1 MFGGYKMKILN
12 KIKKNWKMYF
22 ICTIIGLIICFPI
35 IKSNIQKK
43 NDRYERYNY
52 FGGELIIDKETGT
65 SMLIR

>member
-1 MFGGYKMKILN
+1 MKILN

-22 ICTIIGLIICFPI
+22 ICTIIGLIIYLPV
-35 IKSNIQKK
+35 IKSDIEEK
-43 NDRYERYNY
+43 NDKYERYNY

>member
-1 MFGGYKMKILN
+1 MKILN

-22 ICTIIGLIICFPI
+22 ICTIIGLIIFFPV
-35 IKSNIQKK
+35 IKSDIEEK
-43 NDRYERYNY
+43 NDKYERYNY

>member
-1 MFGGYKMKILN
+1 MFGGHKMKILN

-22 ICTIIGLIICFPI
+22 ICTIIGLIIYLPV
-35 IKSNIQKK
+35 IKSDIEEK
-43 NDRYERYNY
+43 NDKYERYNY